1 MTRKGNNMD
10 IVKVL
15 MVAALFSA
23 AFLFVELHF
32 VHHAPTIQL
41 SNYPTIQ
48 LSNYPTIQLSNY
60 PTIQLSNYPTIQLS
74 NYPTIQK

>member
-23 AFLFVELHF
+23 AFLFVELHLL
-32 VHHAPTIQL
+32 HHGPIHKFSKNNSAPATVNIWLLQI
-41 SNYPTIQ
+41 SD
-48 LSNYPTIQLSNY
+48 
-60 PTIQLSNYPTIQLS
+60 
-74 NYPTIQK
+74 K